1 MEWMSRLLHLLDTV
15 IGILLTCGIIF
26 CRHVRQQS
34 GCDSWQA
41 RRRQRWKRYWE
52 QCGQCVS
59 RHRRRLVH
67 SGDLSQGQRRHF
79 PSWAGKVSLLY
90 QVCLRLECK
99 QPKRLSEMKT
109 VALWIQASGVT
120 NGANIVKSILYI
132 VASYL
137 SFYYKTCRMT
147 YFKMLAKCVP
157 RLNRVIWV
165 LKIQFSHFCIKLATF
180 CYWDK

>member
-1 MEWMSRLLHLLDTV
+1 MLFSIFWVALKKIRVIFFTFEVWIPAMHLIAGMVWMSRLLHLLDTV

-34 GCDSWQA
+34 GGDSWQA

-67 SGDLSQGQRRHF
+67 SCYLSQGQRRHF

-99 QPKRLSEMKT
+99 HPKRLSEMKT
-109 VALWIQASGVT
+109 IVFWIACMPVA
-120 NGANIVKSILYI
+120 
-132 VASYL
+132 
-137 SFYYKTCRMT
+137 
-147 YFKMLAKCVP
+147 
-157 RLNRVIWV
+157 
-165 LKIQFSHFCIKLATF
+165 
-180 CYWDK
+180 